1 MKKTILPILALLLL
15 TGCNSTQKATDLS
28 ERPEISWEV
37 FQKVKGYKSTKSHTE
52 LLNEYLDTWRGS
64 VEEEKAFIDLGIELN

>member
-1 MKKTILPILALLLL
+1 MKKTILHILALFLLA
-15 TGCNSTQKATDLS
+15 GCTSTKQETDLP

-37 FQKVKGYKSTKSHTE
+37 FKKIKGCKSTKTHEE
-52 LLNEYLDTWRGS
+52 LVNEYLDTWCGS